1 VLQVRLSAWLV
12 IKSLPQSAC
21 LRQKSMLNLAS
32 GALST
37 SAGEEPDPLSTE
49 LQLLSK
55 LQTTLENRQAKV
67 FEQYQN
73 SPGYAAIAIFRT
85 GYVSN
90 FPEWSLGGHHFFTND
105 LPKVFGGDGRYAG
118 QTPTYTDSVGPLNAF
133 MRKDLVNTLLIAAN
147 VYVIVNSHPEE
158 DCNFPGAWWGRSG
171 NPPVQQCYACRC
183 IYPSVD

>member
-1 VLQVRLSAWLV
+1 MRLSAWLV